1 MYDHLTYDDFK
12 ARIDIQDVLKDA
24 GYHFYRHDG
33 LRYPSYVRLDNDGHR
48 VKGDKFIV
56 TANGKCCFQPP
67 QQKVYN
73 VISFITEHPEFFSEY
88 QPGMN
93 PHHLVN
99 LVCNRLLS
107 HPIEYDMRNIIKPQR
122 DIKPF
127 NIKNYSVTSYQ
138 KHNMENIKKFYPFFK
153 SRMIDIPTQKAFAQ
167 NFVLASHK
175 TADNRSRYYRNL
187 SFPLHIPGKE
197 TVVGFEERGKP
208 RLDGSSGYKGKALG
222 SNSSEGLW
230 IASPNGTALKDAK
243 HVLWFESAYDAMAYY
258 QLHAPH
264 DPHLGDAV
272 FLSTGGNPTVMQF
285 RGVIREAQDACHH
298 LCFDNDVA
306 GKQFVVNFHSEL
318 RHLKA
323 ELPKVPDD
331 MKEYMSTL
339 TNKDDIFSGD
349 KDYLPHGVYTAFA
362 KYYDA
367 CDELHDMSYSRLCC
381 KEDVEEQA
389 VKVAHLRDE
398 YHKAMASKLSL
409 GSELPHLKDLGTY
422 HIPEWALCAME
433 NGDYEGLN
441 DEEAE
446 VLNGFIDKHFP
457 DGYVMSVDWG
467 DYHEFNAFPAF
478 GTRNRNSLVEHGESP
493 YLATKTYA
501 VSFMHPTMRE
511 TEALANITVKREI
524 PQDGSKDWNDQL
536 IRQETEKL
544 LQEEKEESRATQ
556 SGIDMDSNGEIE
568 VSESDEKKHTYHR
581 GR

>member
-339 TNKDDIFSGD
+339 TNTNDIYSGD
-349 KDYLPHGVYTAFA
+349 KDFLPHDVYNAFA

-367 CDELHDMSYSRLCC
+367 CDELHDMSHSRLCC
-381 KEDVEEQA
+381 KEDVEEQS
-389 VKVAHLRDE
+389 VKVARLRDE
-398 YHKAMASKLSL
+398 YHEAMASKLSL

-493 YLATKTYA
+493 YLAAKTYA

>member
-99 LVCNRLLS
+99 LVCNRLLN
-107 HPIEYDMRNIIKPQR
+107 HPI

-127 NIKNYSVTSYQ
+127 IIKNYSVTSYQ

-367 CDELHDMSYSRLCC
+367 CDELHDMSHSRLCC

-478 GTRNRNSLVEHGESP
+478 GTRNRNSLVEYGKSP
-493 YLATKTYA
+493 YLAVKTYA

-511 TEALANITVKREI
+511 TEALANLTVKREI

>member
-1 MYDHLTYDDFK
+1 
-12 ARIDIQDVLKDA
+12 
-24 GYHFYRHDG
+24 
-33 LRYPSYVRLDNDGHR
+33 
-48 VKGDKFIV
+48 
-56 TANGKCCFQPP
+56 
-67 QQKVYN
+67 
-73 VISFITEHPEFFSEY
+73 
-88 QPGMN
+88 MN

-99 LVCNRLLS
+99 LVCNRLLN

-339 TNKDDIFSGD
+339 TNTNDIYSGD
-349 KDYLPHGVYTAFA
+349 KDFLPHDVYNAFA

-367 CDELHDMSYSRLCC
+367 CDELHDMSHSRLCC

-389 VKVAHLRDE
+389 VKVARLRDE
-398 YHKAMASKLSL
+398 YHEAMASKLSL

-441 DEEAE
+441 DEETE
-446 VLNGFIDKHFP
+446 VLNEFIDKHFP

-478 GTRNRNSLVEHGESP
+478 GTRNRNSLVEYGESP
-493 YLATKTYA
+493 YLAAKTYA

-511 TEALANITVKREI
+511 TEALANLTVKREI

>member
-208 RLDGSSGYKGKALG
+208 RLDGSIGYKGKALG

-367 CDELHDMSYSRLCC
+367 CDELHDMSHSRLCC

>member
-367 CDELHDMSYSRLCC
+367 CDELHDMSHSRLCC

-398 YHKAMASKLSL
+398 YHKAMATKLSL

>member
-339 TNKDDIFSGD
+339 TNTNDIYSGD
-349 KDYLPHGVYTAFA
+349 KDFLPHDVYNAFA

-367 CDELHDMSYSRLCC
+367 CDELHDMSHSRLCC

-389 VKVAHLRDE
+389 VKVARLRDE
-398 YHKAMASKLSL
+398 YHEAMASKLSL

-441 DEEAE
+441 DEETE
-446 VLNGFIDKHFP
+446 VLNEFLDKHFP
-457 DGYVMSVDWG
+457 DGYVVSVDWG

-478 GTRNRNSLVEHGESP
+478 GTRNRNSLVEYGESP
-493 YLATKTYA
+493 YLAAKTYA

-511 TEALANITVKREI
+511 TEALANLTVKREI

>member
-24 GYHFYRHDG
+24 GYHFYRHVG

-99 LVCNRLLS
+99 LVCNRLLN

-127 NIKNYSVTSYQ
+127 IIKNYSVTSYQ

-339 TNKDDIFSGD
+339 TNTNDIYSGD
-349 KDYLPHGVYTAFA
+349 KDFLPHDVYNAFA

-367 CDELHDMSYSRLCC
+367 CDELHDMSHSRLCC

-389 VKVAHLRDE
+389 VKVARLRDE
-398 YHKAMASKLSL
+398 YHEAMASKLSL

>member
-99 LVCNRLLS
+99 LVCNRLLN

-127 NIKNYSVTSYQ
+127 IIKNYSVTSYQ
-138 KHNMENIKKFYPFFK
+138 KHNMANIKKFYPFFK

-331 MKEYMSTL
+331 MKEYTSTL

-367 CDELHDMSYSRLCC
+367 CDELHDMSHSRLCC

-478 GTRNRNSLVEHGESP
+478 GTRNRNSLVEYGESP
-493 YLATKTYA
+493 YLAAKTYA

>member
-48 VKGDKFIV
+48 VKGDKCIV

-306 GKQFVVNFHSEL
+306 GKQFVVSFHSEL

-367 CDELHDMSYSRLCC
+367 CDELHDMSHSRLRRQ
-381 KEDVEEQA
+381 EDVEAQA

-398 YHKAMASKLSL
+398 YHEAMASKLSL

>member
-367 CDELHDMSYSRLCC
+367 CDELHDMSHSRLCC

-478 GTRNRNSLVEHGESP
+478 GTRNRNSLVEYGESP
-493 YLATKTYA
+493 YLAAKTYA

>member
-99 LVCNRLLS
+99 LVCNRLLN

-175 TADNRSRYYRNL
+175 TADNRLRYYRNL

-367 CDELHDMSYSRLCC
+367 CDELHDMSHSRLCC

-389 VKVAHLRDE
+389 VKVARLRDE
-398 YHKAMASKLSL
+398 YHEAMASKLSL

-478 GTRNRNSLVEHGESP
+478 GTRNRNSLVEYGESP
-493 YLATKTYA
+493 YLAAKTYA

>member
-67 QQKVYN
+67 QHKVYN

-323 ELPKVPDD
+323 ELPNVPDD

-367 CDELHDMSYSRLCC
+367 CDELHDMSHSRLCC

>member
-24 GYHFYRHDG
+24 GYQFYRHDG

-99 LVCNRLLS
+99 LVCNRLLN

-127 NIKNYSVTSYQ
+127 IIKNYSVTSYQ

-367 CDELHDMSYSRLCC
+367 CDELHDMSHSRLCC

>member
-362 KYYDA
+362 K
-367 CDELHDMSYSRLCC
+367 
-381 KEDVEEQA
+381 
-389 VKVAHLRDE
+389 
-398 YHKAMASKLSL
+398 
-409 GSELPHLKDLGTY
+409 
-422 HIPEWALCAME
+422 
-433 NGDYEGLN
+433 
-441 DEEAE
+441 
-446 VLNGFIDKHFP
+446 
-457 DGYVMSVDWG
+457 
-467 DYHEFNAFPAF
+467 
-478 GTRNRNSLVEHGESP
+478 
-493 YLATKTYA
+493 
-501 VSFMHPTMRE
+501 
-511 TEALANITVKREI
+511 
-524 PQDGSKDWNDQL
+524 
-536 IRQETEKL
+536 
-544 LQEEKEESRATQ
+544 
-556 SGIDMDSNGEIE
+556 
-568 VSESDEKKHTYHR
+568 
-581 GR
+581 

>member
-24 GYHFYRHDG
+24 GYQFYRHDG
-33 LRYPSYVRLDNDGHR
+33 LRYPSYVRLDNDGRR

-99 LVCNRLLS
+99 LVCNRLLN

-127 NIKNYSVTSYQ
+127 IIKNYSVTSYQ

-367 CDELHDMSYSRLCC
+367 CDE
-381 KEDVEEQA
+381 
-389 VKVAHLRDE
+389 
-398 YHKAMASKLSL
+398 
-409 GSELPHLKDLGTY
+409 
-422 HIPEWALCAME
+422 
-433 NGDYEGLN
+433 
-441 DEEAE
+441 
-446 VLNGFIDKHFP
+446 
-457 DGYVMSVDWG
+457 
-467 DYHEFNAFPAF
+467 
-478 GTRNRNSLVEHGESP
+478 
-493 YLATKTYA
+493 
-501 VSFMHPTMRE
+501 
-511 TEALANITVKREI
+511 
-524 PQDGSKDWNDQL
+524 
-536 IRQETEKL
+536 
-544 LQEEKEESRATQ
+544 
-556 SGIDMDSNGEIE
+556 
-568 VSESDEKKHTYHR
+568 
-581 GR
+581 

>member
-73 VISFITEHPEFFSEY
+73 VISFITEHPEFFLEY

-99 LVCNRLLS
+99 LVCNRLLN

-339 TNKDDIFSGD
+339 TNTNDIYSGD

-367 CDELHDMSYSRLCC
+367 CDELHDMSHSRLCC

-389 VKVAHLRDE
+389 DKVAHLRDE

-422 HIPEWALCAME
+422 QIPEWALCAME

-478 GTRNRNSLVEHGESP
+478 GTRNRNSLVEYGESP
-493 YLATKTYA
+493 YLAAKTYA

>member
-99 LVCNRLLS
+99 LVCNRLLN

-367 CDELHDMSYSRLCC
+367 CDELHDMSHSRLCC

-441 DEEAE
+441 AEEAE

-478 GTRNRNSLVEHGESP
+478 GTRNRNFLVEHGESP

-568 VSESDEKKHTYHR
+568 VSESDEKKHT
-581 GR
+581 

>member
-99 LVCNRLLS
+99 LVCNRLLN

-367 CDELHDMSYSRLCC
+367 CDELHDMSHSRLCC

-441 DEEAE
+441 AEEAE

>member
-197 TVVGFEERGKP
+197 TVVGLEERGKP

-367 CDELHDMSYSRLCC
+367 CDELHDMSHSRLCC

>member
-1 MYDHLTYDDFK
+1 
-12 ARIDIQDVLKDA
+12 
-24 GYHFYRHDG
+24 
-33 LRYPSYVRLDNDGHR
+33 
-48 VKGDKFIV
+48 
-56 TANGKCCFQPP
+56 
-67 QQKVYN
+67 
-73 VISFITEHPEFFSEY
+73 
-88 QPGMN
+88 
-93 PHHLVN
+93 
-99 LVCNRLLS
+99 
-107 HPIEYDMRNIIKPQR
+107 
-122 DIKPF
+122 
-127 NIKNYSVTSYQ
+127 
-138 KHNMENIKKFYPFFK
+138 MENIKKFYPFFK
-153 SRMIDIPTQKAFAQ
+153 NRMIDIPTQKAFAQ

-339 TNKDDIFSGD
+339 TNTNDIYSGD
-349 KDYLPHGVYTAFA
+349 KDFLPHDVYNAFA

-367 CDELHDMSYSRLCC
+367 CDELHDMSHSRLCC
-381 KEDVEEQA
+381 KEDVEEQS
-389 VKVAHLRDE
+389 VKVARLRDE

-409 GSELPHLKDLGTY
+409 GSELQHLKDLGTY
-422 HIPEWALCAME
+422 HIPEWALCAMG

-441 DEEAE
+441 DEETE
-446 VLNGFIDKHFP
+446 VLNEFIDKHFP

-478 GTRNRNSLVEHGESP
+478 GTRNRNSLVEYGESP
-493 YLATKTYA
+493 YLAAKTYA

>member
-367 CDELHDMSYSRLCC
+367 CDELHDMSHSRLCC

-389 VKVAHLRDE
+389 VKVARLRDE
-398 YHKAMASKLSL
+398 YHEAMASKLSL

>member
-12 ARIDIQDVLKDA
+12 ARIDTQDVLKDA

-99 LVCNRLLS
+99 LVCNRLLN

-367 CDELHDMSYSRLCC
+367 CDELHDMSHSRLCC

-511 TEALANITVKREI
+511 TEALANLTVKREI

>member
-24 GYHFYRHDG
+24 GYQFYRHDG
-33 LRYPSYVRLDNDGHR
+33 LRYPSYVRLDNDGRR

-99 LVCNRLLS
+99 LVCNRLLN

-222 SNSSEGLW
+222 SNSSEGIW

-264 DPHLGDAV
+264 DPHLGDSV

-367 CDELHDMSYSRLCC
+367 CDELHDMSHSRLCC

-478 GTRNRNSLVEHGESP
+478 GTRNRNSLVEYGESP
-493 YLATKTYA
+493 YLAAKTYA

-511 TEALANITVKREI
+511 TEALANLTVKREI

>member
-243 HVLWFESAYDAMAYY
+243 HVLWFESADDAMAYY

-367 CDELHDMSYSRLCC
+367 CDELHDMSHSRLCC

-478 GTRNRNSLVEHGESP
+478 GTRNRNSLVEYGESP
-493 YLATKTYA
+493 YLAAKTYA

>member
-93 PHHLVN
+93 PHHLVH
-99 LVCNRLLS
+99 LVCNRLLN

-367 CDELHDMSYSRLCC
+367 CDELHDMSHSRLCC
-381 KEDVEEQA
+381 KEDVEKQA

-457 DGYVMSVDWG
+457 DGYVMSVDSG

>member
-33 LRYPSYVRLDNDGHR
+33 LRYPSYVRLDNDGRR

-99 LVCNRLLS
+99 LVCNRLLN

-127 NIKNYSVTSYQ
+127 IIKNYSVTSYQ

-367 CDELHDMSYSRLCC
+367 CDELHDMSHSRLCC

>member
-99 LVCNRLLS
+99 LVCNRLLN
-107 HPIEYDMRNIIKPQR
+107 HPIEYDMRNIIKSQR

-127 NIKNYSVTSYQ
+127 IIKNYSVTSYQ

-367 CDELHDMSYSRLCC
+367 CDELHDMSHSRLCC

-389 VKVAHLRDE
+389 VKVARLRDE
-398 YHKAMASKLSL
+398 YHEAMASKLSL

-478 GTRNRNSLVEHGESP
+478 GTRNRNSLVEYGKSP
-493 YLATKTYA
+493 YLAVKTYA

>member
-73 VISFITEHPEFFSEY
+73 VISFINEHPEFFSEY

-99 LVCNRLLS
+99 LVCNRLLN

-367 CDELHDMSYSRLCC
+367 CDELHDMSHSRLCC

-478 GTRNRNSLVEHGESP
+478 GTRNRNSLVEYGESP
-493 YLATKTYA
+493 YLAVKTYA

-511 TEALANITVKREI
+511 TEALANLTVKREI
-524 PQDGSKDWNDQL
+524 PQDSSKDWNDQL

>member
-24 GYHFYRHDG
+24 GYHFYRHAG
-33 LRYPSYVRLDNDGHR
+33 LRYPSYVRLDNDGRR

-187 SFPLHIPGKE
+187 SFLLHIPGKE

-367 CDELHDMSYSRLCC
+367 CDELHDMSHSRLCC

-467 DYHEFNAFPAF
+467 DYH
-478 GTRNRNSLVEHGESP
+478 
-493 YLATKTYA
+493 
-501 VSFMHPTMRE
+501 
-511 TEALANITVKREI
+511 
-524 PQDGSKDWNDQL
+524 
-536 IRQETEKL
+536 
-544 LQEEKEESRATQ
+544 
-556 SGIDMDSNGEIE
+556 
-568 VSESDEKKHTYHR
+568 
-581 GR
+581 

>member
-99 LVCNRLLS
+99 LVCNRLLN
-107 HPIEYDMRNIIKPQR
+107 HPIEYDMRNIIKPQSAL
-122 DIKPF
+122 KPF

-339 TNKDDIFSGD
+339 TNTNDIYSGD
-349 KDYLPHGVYTAFA
+349 KDFLPHDVYNAFA

-367 CDELHDMSYSRLCC
+367 CDELHDMSHSRLCC

-389 VKVAHLRDE
+389 VKVARLRDE
-398 YHKAMASKLSL
+398 YHEAMASKLSL

-441 DEEAE
+441 DEETV
-446 VLNGFIDKHFP
+446 VLNEFIDKHFP

>member
-24 GYHFYRHDG
+24 GYQFYRHDG

-99 LVCNRLLS
+99 LVCNRLLN

-367 CDELHDMSYSRLCC
+367 CDELHDMSHSRLCC

-478 GTRNRNSLVEHGESP
+478 GTRNRNSLVEYGESP
-493 YLATKTYA
+493 YLAAKTYA

>member
-73 VISFITEHPEFFSEY
+73 VIFFITEHPEFFSEY

-99 LVCNRLLS
+99 LVCNRLLN

-339 TNKDDIFSGD
+339 TNTNDIYSGD
-349 KDYLPHGVYTAFA
+349 KDFLPHDVYNAFA

-367 CDELHDMSYSRLCC
+367 CDELHDMSHSRLCC

-389 VKVAHLRDE
+389 VKVARLRDE
-398 YHKAMASKLSL
+398 YHEAMASKLSL

-422 HIPEWALCAME
+422 HIPEWALCAMG

-441 DEEAE
+441 DEETE
-446 VLNGFIDKHFP
+446 VLNEFIDKHFP

-511 TEALANITVKREI
+511 TEALANLTVKREI

>member
-24 GYHFYRHDG
+24 GYQFYRHDG

-99 LVCNRLLS
+99 LVCNRLLN

-127 NIKNYSVTSYQ
+127 IIKNYSVTSYQ

-367 CDELHDMSYSRLCC
+367 CDELHDMSHSRLCC

-478 GTRNRNSLVEHGESP
+478 GTRNRNFLVEHGESP

>member
-99 LVCNRLLS
+99 LVCNRLLN

-264 DPHLGDAV
+264 DPHLCDAV

-285 RGVIREAQDACHH
+285 RGVIKEAQDACHH

-367 CDELHDMSYSRLCC
+367 CDELHDMSHSRLCC

-389 VKVAHLRDE
+389 VKVARLRDE
-398 YHKAMASKLSL
+398 YHEAMASKLSL

-441 DEEAE
+441 DEETV
-446 VLNGFIDKHFP
+446 VLNEFIDKHFP

-478 GTRNRNSLVEHGESP
+478 GTRNRNSLVEYGKSP
-493 YLATKTYA
+493 YLAVKTYA

>member
-24 GYHFYRHDG
+24 GYQFYRHDG
-33 LRYPSYVRLDNDGHR
+33 LRYPSYVRLDNDGRR

-99 LVCNRLLS
+99 LVCNRLLN

-367 CDELHDMSYSRLCC
+367 CDELHDMSHSRLCC

-389 VKVAHLRDE
+389 VKVARLRDE
-398 YHKAMASKLSL
+398 YHEAMASKLSL

-441 DEEAE
+441 DEETV
-446 VLNGFIDKHFP
+446 VLNEFIDKHFP